1 MKKIIKKLKRGVQV
15 AMCLSFFS
23 GVMIAQEVN
32 VASTGTPGESSETEK
47 SKTTDDVKKTKQD
60 ADKGEYVFKGSVEI
74 GARWSEVSGDEN
86 KFRSD
91 LNYKAGARLFDSS
104 LLVTANDSAEKPFD
118 SLLLTGSGWG
128 ADPNGFVR
136 LSMEKLDWYK
146 FDASVRNISY
156 FNKLQVF
163 ALDQHG
169 RSTKRNMGDFDVTF
183 LPQNDK
189 IRFRMGF
196 SFNKNSGPGFTTYD
210 YDRDEF
216 PIMADVDSI
225 SNDLRIGV
233 DGKLLDFNLS
243 YTQGYRRFKDETS
256 YFIDSPQL
264 GNNPNPRSSLNTFRR
279 TIPERGEVNYHH
291 FTFQRSFG
299 KTADITGRFIYSDS
313 RSRFSMLEE
322 ITGLDRSGN
331 NTVLDQT
338 RTNGEAKRPN
348 GVGDVGVTF
357 YINDKFRISNSFGVN
372 AYRITGSNIESNI
385 VMSTSQ
391 NIPRPVVMSRAGV
404 YRFTNF
410 RRLMN
415 TVEGDY
421 DVNRYFSFYVGYRFT
436 NRRVILEHVDTD
448 LLSLSQSTGD
458 EEVENTT
465 HSVLVGFKA
474 KPILKIWTIFFDVEH
489 GEADNVFTRLANY
502 NATNLRVR
510 NIVRPTNQLSFNFSY
525 QRKDNTNPGRNE
537 SQTTTPLSAEIQHNI
552 FAASFNWE
560 ANENVSFDGGF
571 SHNRINSDTAV
582 VFPVNRAFG
591 QGFSRYSLRS
601 NFFNLNGWV
610 RPHKRFSLFG
620 SYRIA
625 KDTGDGDFFSGPDR
639 IIESSYPISFHSPE
653 VRASVRLAKNIDW
666 NVGYQYY
673 KYTETVLPA
682 QNYNA
687 HLPYTSVRI
696 YFGRV
701 DR

>member
-1 MKKIIKKLKRGVQV
+1 MKNTNDKLTRVLQI
-15 AMCLSFFS
+15 AMCLSLLC
-23 GVMIAQEVN
+23 GVLFGQEVSVSN
-32 VASTGTPGESSETEK
+32 TSALPVGSETEEAITT
-47 SKTTDDVKKTKQD
+47 SKEKKTKQD
-60 ADKGEYVFKGSVEI
+60 VDKKDYEVKGSIEI
-74 GARWSEVSGDEN
+74 GARWRDVDGDEN
-86 KFRSD
+86 KYRSD

-104 LLVTANDSAEKPFD
+104 LLVTSNDSEGKPFD
-118 SLLLTGSGWG
+118 SLLLTGSGWAG
-128 ADPNGFVR
+128 DPNGFVR
-136 LSMEKLDWYK
+136 MNMEKLGWYN
-146 FDASVRNISY
+146 FNASVRKISY

-169 RSTKRNMGDFDVTF
+169 RDTKRHMGDFDVTF
-183 LPQNDK
+183 LPQNK
-189 IRFRMGF
+189 IRFRMGY
-196 SFNKNSGPGFTTYD
+196 SFNKNDGLGFTTYD

-216 PIMADVDSI
+216 PIMANVESLAHDI
-225 SNDLRIGV
+225 RIGA
-233 DGKLLDFNLS
+233 DANIAGFNLS
-243 YTQGYRRFKDETS
+243 YTQGYRRFNDETS
-256 YFIDSPQL
+256 YFIGSPQL

-279 TIPERGEVNYHH
+279 TIPERGEVDYHQFSFH
-291 FTFQRSFG
+291 RAFG

-322 ITGLDRSGN
+322 ISGLDRSGN

-348 GVGDVGVTF
+348 GVGDVGATF
-357 YINDKFRISNSFGVN
+357 FINDKFSISNSFSLN
-372 AYRITGSNIESNI
+372 AYRITGSNIESNS
-385 VMSTSQ
+385 VMSTTSQ
-391 NIPRPVVMSRAGV
+391 NVPRPVVMSREGV

-436 NRRVILEHVDTD
+436 NRRVILDHIDTN
-448 LLSLSQSTGD
+448 LLNLSQSTGG

-465 HSVLVGFKA
+465 HSVLAGFKA
-474 KPILKIWTIFFDVEH
+474 KPILKKWTIFFDVEH

-525 QRKDNTNPGRNE
+525 QRKDNTNPGRND
-537 SQTTTPLSAEIQHNI
+537 SASTTPLSAEIQHNI

-560 ANENVSFDGGF
+560 PNENVSFDGGY
-571 SHNRINSDTAV
+571 SHNRISSDTAV
-582 VFPVNRAFG
+582 IFPVSRVFG

-620 SYRIA
+620 SYRLA

-653 VRASVRLAKNIDW
+653 VRAIVRLARNIDW